1 MKKMFLPGW
10 LLPVLLISFLSGCTS
25 PQETAE
31 EDVDMSGVPFYGEKD
46 PVLSEERLRSAL
58 RAKNPTW
65 NGVCMTRESPLG
77 SVLVISNG
85 RGLADFSP
93 LDEFRIGVLAVGNFQ
108 PNSLEGLKNL
118 RLREL
123 DLFGARRLRDISRVK
138 KMPLKEM
145 YLSAN
150 NLTDLSPLAGLPL
163 RKLILE
169 CPGATDLSCL
179 RKITSLEV
187 LSVSGHFEDAT
198 FVKGLKNLVALQL
211 RSDRLTELDGVSGA
225 AALKTLSL
233 ECPKLREYG
242 AVEKLPRLQFLSI
255 RRGKAPAPGT
265 FTRLIPCSKDGRTW
279 AAKVR
284 EPGLIIEQEA
294 VRTPPVKRP
303 PKRSTAAPQKKKE
316 RAPRSSRKT
325 MGTKPMTQPAMM
337 Q

>member
-1 MKKMFLPGW
+1 MKKNFLPPW
-10 LLPVLLISFLSGCTS
+10 FLPVLLIFLFSGCSS
-25 PQETAE
+25 PQEAEE

-46 PVLSEERLRSAL
+46 PVLSEELLRSAL
-58 RAKNPTW
+58 RAKNPAW

-93 LDEFRIGVLAVGNFQ
+93 LEEFRIGVLAVGNFQ
-108 PNSLEGLKNL
+108 PKSLDVLKKL

-123 DLFGARRLRDISRVK
+123 DLFGARRLKDISCVK
-138 KMPLKEM
+138 KMPLREM
-145 YLSAN
+145 YLSAA
-150 NLTDLSPLAGLPL
+150 NLSDLSPLAGLPL

-169 CPGATDLSCL
+169 CPGASDLSCIG
-179 RKITSLEV
+179 RIPSLEV
-187 LSVSGHFEDAT
+187 LSVSGRFENAD
-198 FVKGLKNLVALQL
+198 FVKGLKELVSLQL
-211 RSDRLTELDGVSGA
+211 RSDKLTRIDGIGGA

-233 ECPKLREYG
+233 ECPKLREYA

-255 RRGKAPAPGT
+255 RRGKVPAPGA
-265 FTRLIPCSKDGRTW
+265 FTRLIPCSKDGRMW

-284 EPGLIIEQEA
+284 EPGLVVEQEA
-294 VRTPPVKRP
+294 LREPPAERAA
-303 PKRSTAAPQKKKE
+303 KRSGGASQKKKE
-316 RAPRSSRKT
+316 RPPRSSRKT

>member
-1 MKKMFLPGW
+1 MKKYFLLGTLIPA
-10 LLPVLLISFLSGCTS
+10 LLISLLSGCSS

-58 RAKNPTW
+58 RAKNPAW

-85 RGLADFSP
+85 KGLADFSP

-108 PNSLEGLKNL
+108 PNSLEVLKKL

-123 DLFGARRLRDISRVK
+123 DLFGARRLKDISRVK
-138 KMPLKEM
+138 KMPLEEM

-169 CPGATDLSCL
+169 CPAAADLSCL
-179 RKITSLEV
+179 GKIPSLEV
-187 LSVSGHFEDAT
+187 LSVSGRFENADFAA
-198 FVKGLKNLVALQL
+198 KLKKLVSLQL
-211 RSDRLTELDGVSGA
+211 RSDRLARIDGVSGA
-225 AALKTLSL
+225 AGLKILNLDS
-233 ECPKLREYG
+233 PKLREYG
-242 AVEKLPRLQFLSI
+242 VVEKLPRLQFLSI
-255 RRGKAPAPGT
+255 RRGKVPAQGA
-265 FTRLIPCSKDGRTW
+265 FSRLIPCSKDGRMW

-284 EPGLIIEQEA
+284 EPGLIIEQD
-294 VRTPPVKRP
+294 PPPARRAP
-303 PKRSTAAPQKKKE
+303 RRSGAAPQKKKE

>member
-10 LLPVLLISFLSGCTS
+10 LLPVLLISLLSGCSS

-31 EDVDMSGVPFYGEKD
+31 EDIDMSGVPFYGEKD

-58 RAKNPTW
+58 RAKNPAW

-93 LDEFRIGVLAVGNFQ
+93 LEEFRIGVLAVGNFQ
-108 PNSLEGLKNL
+108 PNSLEVLKNL

-138 KMPLKEM
+138 KMPLEEM

-150 NLTDLSPLAGLPL
+150 NLADLSPLAGLPL

-169 CPGATDLSCL
+169 CPAAADLSCL
-179 RKITSLEV
+179 GKIPSLEV
-187 LSVSGHFEDAT
+187 LSVSGRFKDAD
-198 FVKGLKNLVALQL
+198 FAKSLKKLVSLQL
-211 RSDRLTELDGVSGA
+211 RSDRLARIDGVSGA
-225 AALKTLSL
+225 AGLKILNLDS
-233 ECPKLREYG
+233 PKLREYG
-242 AVEKLPRLQFLSI
+242 VVEKLPRLQFLTV
-255 RRGKAPAPGT
+255 RRGKIPAPGA
-265 FTRLIPCSKDGRTW
+265 FSRLIPCSKDGRMW

-284 EPGLIIEQEA
+284 EPGLIIEQDPPPA
-294 VRTPPVKRP
+294 RRTA
-303 PKRSTAAPQKKKE
+303 KRSGTAPQKKKE
-316 RAPRSSRKT
+316 RAPRSPRKT

>member
-1 MKKMFLPGW
+1 MKKLLLPGW
-10 LLPVLLISFLSGCTS
+10 LLPALLISLLSGCSS

-46 PVLSEERLRSAL
+46 PVLSEELLRSAL
-58 RAKNPTW
+58 RAKNPSW

-85 RGLADFSP
+85 KGLADFSP

-108 PNSLEGLKNL
+108 PDSLEVLKNL

-138 KMPLKEM
+138 KMPLREM

-169 CPGATDLSCL
+169 CPGAADLSCL
-179 RKITSLEV
+179 GRIPSLEV
-187 LSVSGHFEDAT
+187 LSVSGHFEDAA
-198 FVKGLKNLVALQL
+198 FVGSLKNLVSLQL
-211 RSDRLTELDGVSGA
+211 RSDRLTRLDGVSGA
-225 AALKTLSL
+225 SRLKTLSL
-233 ECPKLREYG
+233 DCPKLREYD
-242 AVEKLPRLQFLSI
+242 AVEKLPRLQLLDI
-255 RRGKAPAPGT
+255 RRGKVPPPGT
-265 FTRLIPCSKDGRTW
+265 FSRLLPCGRDGRTW

-284 EPGLIIEQEA
+284 DPGLIIEQEA
-294 VRTPPVKRP
+294 RPVRRNA
-303 PKRSTAAPQKKKE
+303 KRSTPAPQKKKE

-325 MGTKPMTQPAMM
+325 MGTKPMTQPDMM